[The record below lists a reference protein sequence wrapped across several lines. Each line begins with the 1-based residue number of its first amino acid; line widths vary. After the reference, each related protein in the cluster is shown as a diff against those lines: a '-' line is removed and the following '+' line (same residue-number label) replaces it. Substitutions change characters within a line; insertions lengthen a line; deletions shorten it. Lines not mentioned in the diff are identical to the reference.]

1 MNHAIRRPRPK
12 PLKQR
17 LCEFCV
23 FVRGH
28 GGKTCP
34 THMHGIRGEP
44 LIQYNNNNNN
54 IYINDVEGW
63 CVMLRGISCVADR
76 QLASLG
82 NLMVPA

>member
-28 GGKTCP
+28 GGKTYP

-63 CVMLRGISCVADR
+63 CVMLWGISCVADR